1 MLPAGVSCGCF
12 YPNLINMA
20 TEFENDIVHCLDT
33 LRRGGVIL
41 YPTDTIWGIGCD
53 ATNAAAVKKVYEIK
67 RRPESKSLIVL
78 LADARDLNRYV
89 SQLQPEIFD
98 YLQTV
103 TKPTTVVYD
112 GAVGLAE
119 NLVAED
125 GSVGIRVV
133 KEDFCRHL
141 IKRFRKPLVSTSANI
156 SGSPAPGNF
165 SSVSDEIQQAVDY
178 IVQYRQS
185 DNQPAMAS
193 TVVRF
198 DRSGRLQ
205 VLRP

>member
-1 MLPAGVSCGCF
+1 
-12 YPNLINMA
+12 MA

-33 LRRGGVIL
+33 LHRGGVIL

-78 LADARDLNRYV
+78 LADVRDLNRYV

-103 TKPTTVVYD
+103 ARPTTVVYD

-165 SSVSDEIQQAVDY
+165 SNVSGEIREAVDY
-178 IVQYRQS
+178 IVQYRQL